1 MRLFIYQGTV
11 FHRTYNRVGD
21 ALWDPPLE
29 PALDL
34 ASADHGVPAG
44 EIMVYAT
51 TDPAEAEALLN
62 APLAA
67 LVPTLADGQVVSVA
81 VDPAWTPPAPPPDP
95 LAELK
100 QIVDQNILASE
111 HDRRWLAQKEAAK
124 RLGIPWIKGHPA
136 ASQAEAEEAL
146 TTLLAAEFPGE
157 PLVASPAGVILSY
170 AKAAQAR
177 GYIPDPSFT
186 ALRDLVAAAPEAQLT
201 KLLAKL

>member
-1 MRLFIYQGTV
+1 MRLFIHQGSV

-29 PALDL
+29 QALAR
-34 ASADHGVPAG
+34 ASAEHGIPAG

-51 TDPAEAEALLN
+51 ADPAEAEALLN

-67 LVPTLADGQVVSVA
+67 LLPTLAGGQVTGVA
-81 VDPAWTPPAPPPDP
+81 VNPVWAPPAPPPDP

-124 RLGIPWIKGHPA
+124 RLGIPWIKAHPA
-136 ASQAEAEEAL
+136 ASQAEAEAAL
-146 TTLLAAEFPGE
+146 TAALAAEFPGE

-177 GYIPDPSFT
+177 GHIPEAGFA
-186 ALRDLVAAAPEAQLT
+186 ALRDLVAATPDSQLA